1 MFELLQPNVPA
12 GPVHSQSDLFA
23 DPQIRHRGYFVDLEH
38 PVMGTVPYN
47 GMQAIMSKTPAWL
60 RKASPTIGEDS
71 FFVLEEILGY
81 SPDRTGELV
90 AAGAV
95 EIMGD

>member
-1 MFELLQPNVPA
+1 
-12 GPVHSQSDLFA
+12 
-23 DPQIRHRGYFVDLEH
+23 
-38 PVMGTVPYN
+38 
-47 GMQAIMSKTPAWL
+47 MSKTPAWL
-60 RKASPTIGEDS
+60 RKASPTVGEDS